1 MLYNSGWIHFLWDL
15 RERFNTLTTGCRAK
29 PYSNRCSFG
38 PENEG
43 VHRSV
48 LDFKGQKESV
58 LGRLLHHL
66 KAYLFYK
73 IFGSFLF
80 LLTFLSPFG
89 SSPTFP
95 TFPHCRSAPTV
106 ASLAGY
112 LHWFSWEADCIVDRF
127 PHPKSPPKFFLLTY
141 FSWKLVSIT
150 VIKYHEQKQ
159 LE

>member
-1 MLYNSGWIHFLWDL
+1 MVEYIFLWDL

-29 PYSNRCSFG
+29 LYSDSYSFG

-58 LGRLLHHL
+58 LQTAPP
-66 KAYLFYK
+66 AYLFYK

-89 SSPTFP
+89 PSPTFP
-95 TFPHCRSAPTV
+95 TFPTFPCCQSAPTV
-106 ASLAGY
+106 ASVAGY
-112 LHWFSWEADCIVDRF
+112 LHWFSWEADCIVDKF
-127 PHPKSPPKFFLLTY
+127 LYPKFPPKFFLLAY
-141 FSWKLVSIT
+141 FS
-150 VIKYHEQKQ
+150 
-159 LE
+159 